1 MEWWS
6 SWLWNEKRFCFRKW
20 NWWHAAIS
28 ILISYSSNRKLV
40 NCFHLSKKSWKLIHI
55 SGNHCSF
62 NLKAVIPTIILSS
75 KNMFSCH
82 EFSWR
87 CFVSIQCLIPLSTVN
102 KSCWVL
108 EDVLTAH
115 LLLTAGKKW
124 ALTKA
129 YKFMLKA
136 EKFFWTLPIL
146 RKQKGVMHLTMK
158 NHLNIYGN
166 HLYKSVIKMSY
177 TYSNVRVKPWYGP
190 KWFMGPVLNYGFL
203 SMKRLRVLPLPL
215 YRMLVHCRVTPSTF
229 AGTYLNTWV
238 KRSTVKIKPG
248 WAWSGLEPWPPDL
261 ESSELTM
268 RPLRLLVIY
277 SNVALPF
284 IRISNSNIL
293 KIC

>member
-1 MEWWS
+1 M
-6 SWLWNEKRFCFRKW
+6 C
-20 NWWHAAIS
+20 
-28 ILISYSSNRKLV
+28 YSSNRKLV

-129 YKFMLKA
+129 YKFTLKA
-136 EKFFWTLPIL
+136 EKVFWTLKGAHIDSYTNKEE
-146 RKQKGVMHLTMK
+146 RKKKKIAKNKQLSLINLYLSEQRRPACIAKAHHLTGGCV
-158 NHLNIYGN
+158 N
-166 HLYKSVIKMSY
+166 
-177 TYSNVRVKPWYGP
+177 
-190 KWFMGPVLNYGFL
+190 L
-203 SMKRLRVLPLPL
+203 SHSQKK
-215 YRMLVHCRVTPSTF
+215 TS
-229 AGTYLNTWV
+229 
-238 KRSTVKIKPG
+238 
-248 WAWSGLEPWPPDL
+248 
-261 ESSELTM
+261 
-268 RPLRLLVIY
+268 
-277 SNVALPF
+277 
-284 IRISNSNIL
+284 
-293 KIC
+293 